1 MDLFSLNPLLEF
13 HLEVLCASVWRF
25 QEVIELNL
33 ANSPFSFTEAL
44 KTIFYRVATKVAPPP
59 LNIYVSLSSNNK
71 FTKLSFDL
79 TCKENN
85 HPMCGWSLY
94 EVIEP
99 GAHLEGRSNMPNQ
112 FIFQNDIEAQYETPT
127 NRSTDFDPSKK
138 SYRIQNQYYK
148 FSHCF
153 FSYLQT

>member
-1 MDLFSLNPLLEF
+1 VRKCLKVSRSDRVELSQFTVFFYGGPRDHLLPGGN
-13 HLEVLCASVWRF
+13 
-25 QEVIELNL
+25 QGGTP
-33 ANSPFSFTEAL
+33 SPF
-44 KTIFYRVATKVAPPP
+44 
-59 LNIYVSLSSNNK
+59 NIHVSLSSNNK

-79 TCKENN
+79 TRKENN

-112 FIFQNDIEAQYETPT
+112 LIFQNDIEPQYETPT

-138 SYRIQNQYYK
+138 SYRIQNQYHK

-153 FSYLQT
+153 FISRLYLFLN